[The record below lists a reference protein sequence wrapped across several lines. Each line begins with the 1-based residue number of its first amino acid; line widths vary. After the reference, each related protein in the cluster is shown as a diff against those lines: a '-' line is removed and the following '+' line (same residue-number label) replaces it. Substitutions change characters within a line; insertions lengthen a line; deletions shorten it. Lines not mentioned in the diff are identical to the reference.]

1 MGRILRT
8 QWYWQPTEN
17 LFSLPGQLLGSLT
30 SLSIHRRTASLII
43 LLIELFYVV
52 FRETNGD
59 ILITVQPDVHVIF
72 QTLTIR
78 FNKIDIEGLD
88 QNIYIYKVVFI
99 FPSKPGFTN

>member
-17 LFSLPGQLLGSLT
+17 LFSLPGELLGSLT

-59 ILITVQPDVHVIF
+59 ILITVQPDVHVICNLSRCYNLVSF
-72 QTLTIR
+72 YSLNSSLAKTQGSLYVHTGKRLIR
-78 FNKIDIEGLD
+78 
-88 QNIYIYKVVFI
+88 Y
-99 FPSKPGFTN
+99 